1 MLRFIASGFYSG
13 YLPKAPGTWGTLVSL
28 PLILIGNY
36 YSIDLLSA
44 SILIF
49 VLGWYVSQQLTQ
61 DPMSD
66 PDPSYIVIDEIA
78 GMFFAV
84 GLSLTFNLMTMI
96 SPLNLAVLF
105 VLFRIFDIWKPWPIC
120 WVDDICTRRV
130 STRGLGVMIDDM
142 IAGLFAAISFAV
154 LSQIMYGQS

>member
-105 VLFRIFDIWKPWPIC
+105 VLFRIFDIWKPWPIG